1 MQVSLKTEI
10 DHLYWQEKVLI
21 LKSITKKNSRL
32 FGDERRRQ
40 LPKKGPK
47 LVTQE
52 FQQRTQYISEDI
64 KSVSDTIK
72 LLKLETEVCK
82 WRKAP

>member
-1 MQVSLKTEI
+1 MQVFLKTEI
-10 DHLYWQEKVLI
+10 DHLHCQEKVLI
-21 LKSITKKNSRL
+21 LKSITDKNGCL

-52 FQQRTQYISEDI
+52 FRQRTQNISEDI
-64 KSVSDTIK
+64 KSVSDTIN
-72 LLKLETEVCK
+72 LLKLETEVCN
-82 WRKAP
+82 WRKAH

>member
-21 LKSITKKNSRL
+21 LKSITEKNSRL
-32 FGDERRRQ
+32 FEDERRQ
-40 LPKKGPK
+40 LPKKGPR

-52 FQQRTQYISEDI
+52 FQQRTQYISEDT

-72 LLKLETEVCK
+72 LPKLETEVCNG
-82 WRKAP
+82 RKAP

>member
-21 LKSITKKNSRL
+21 LKSITEKNSRL

-40 LPKKGPK
+40 LPKKGPN

-52 FQQRTQYISEDI
+52 FRQRTQYISEDI

-72 LLKLETEVCK
+72 LLKLETEVCN
-82 WRKAP
+82 WRKVP

>member
-1 MQVSLKTEI
+1 MKTKI
-10 DHLYWQEKVLI
+10 DHLHWQEKVLI
-21 LKSITKKNSRL
+21 LKSITEKNGCL

-52 FQQRTQYISEDI
+52 LRQRTQNTGISEDI

-72 LLKLETEVCK
+72 LLKLETEVCN
-82 WRKAP
+82 WRKVP